1 MVGKGK
7 KNFKIR
13 TSARTASKGLEKELK
28 RKAKRLAQDPTL
40 ALPKC
45 TVDVPYFK
53 KIERKLREV
62 QKVQDNKSQLDKLS
76 KKGDNL
82 VRAYAATLLLLH
94 EDKISYLAVFKSP
107 FGDVGYAL
115 RGSTKKEKLVG
126 IQNYDEPRLKLLAYL
141 EEVKKK
147 KLFMFVTDDEVICT
161 GTDPTPPKEVLNQL
175 PKRIGKGLK
184 KTGNVIYTTDLKP
197 KIVEKDEPM
206 EEPYIS
212 IKWVPADTIMAKSLT
227 HASQNKD
234 NTFLTCASY
243 MATSKISQFFEVK
256 AVIRPKCGAG
266 AKCPCNPPQ
275 KEEVKLSFLDR
286 LGKVKKPTN
295 VDEYMEGRMMDHRLI
310 EKEREEYEFR
320 LNEVGESV
328 YIIENVCYGSD
339 KKKLIK
345 FLKPA
350 EEEAEVLN
358 IFLKL
363 KKGPIIAPDPSV
375 NRIMAPSW
383 KDVGEDLLKEV
394 LPDKKIASKIYK
406 DFPVP
411 RFQPMTV
418 IQEGKFLLEEKRVR
432 KLLPKLKDPPPMI
445 EFAYECA
452 VAYLVRGRD
461 GASKILKNYP
471 GDEIKL
477 KAAKFAF
484 VKHLDLEKT
493 SGWSYTTHEMGY
505 AQGMDAIVGRI
516 ITEDREQFREGLKEL
531 WKATGSTQDLR
542 FK

>member
-7 KNFKIR
+7 KNLKVR

-40 ALPKC
+40 VLPKC
-45 TVDVPYFK
+45 TVDVPYFT

-62 QKVQDNKSQLDKLS
+62 QKAKDSKSQLDRLS

-94 EDKISYLAVFKSP
+94 EDKITYLAVFRSP

-126 IQNYDEPRLKLLAYL
+126 VQNYDDPRLKLMAYL

-147 KLFMFVTDDEVICT
+147 KLFMFVTDNEVICT
-161 GTDPTPPKEVLNQL
+161 GTDPTPPKEVLDQL
-175 PKRIGKGLK
+175 PKRLGKNMK
-184 KTGNVIYTTDLKP
+184 KTGKIIHTPDLKP
-197 KIVEKDEPM
+197 KIVEKGEPSD
-206 EEPYIS
+206 EPYIS
-212 IKWVPADTIMAKSLT
+212 IKWVPADIIMARSLT
-227 HASQNKD
+227 QASQNKD
-234 NTFLTCASY
+234 NTYATCASY
-243 MATSKISQFFEVK
+243 MATSKISQFFEVE
-256 AVIRPKCGAG
+256 AVIRPKCDNGS
-266 AKCPCNPPQ
+266 KCPCNPPT

-295 VDEYMEGRMMDHRLI
+295 TDEYMEGKMMDHRLI
-310 EKEREEYEFR
+310 EKEREDYEIR
-320 LNEVGESV
+320 LNDVGETV
-328 YIIENVCYGSD
+328 YIIENICLGSD

-345 FLKPA
+345 YLKPA
-350 EEEAEVLN
+350 GEEEKVLK
-358 IFLKL
+358 IFLDL

-383 KDVGEDLLKEV
+383 KEVGEELLKEV
-394 LPDKKIASKIYK
+394 LPDKKIAGQVYK

-418 IQEGKFLLEEKRVR
+418 VQEGKFLLEEKRVR
-432 KLLPKLKDPPPMI
+432 KHLPKLKDPPPMI

-505 AQGMDAIVGRI
+505 AQGMDVIVGRI
-516 ITEDREQFREGLKEL
+516 ITEDKEQFREGLKEL
-531 WKATGSTQDLR
+531 WKATGSTKDLK